1 VVEEIL
7 FNFTMKLDN
16 LLERRQRM
24 NKKGQLITKTVMGI
38 AFLIL
43 SVIITLVLV
52 VTVKDA
58 GLLTANTAEQN
69 LVENMTTNFTA
80 GINEVQYK
88 FVTILTILAV
98 VFLFGALVLLVGL
111 ARRMNDF
118 WEGKSLPFFIPSHY
132 YFLH

>member
-1 VVEEIL
+1 VEEEIL

-16 LLERRQRM
+16 LLERRQKM

-111 ARRMNDF
+111 ARRMNTGGTAD
-118 WEGKSLPFFIPSHY
+118 SI
-132 YFLH
+132 